1 MVLEKTH
8 GLSLL
13 NDSNNEM
20 LYVIACIIRVCKME
34 SLQAEQCVIL
44 AHNKDSYEIAN
55 SDYINVLEMH
65 EELKE
70 LNIKSEI
77 HENSLY

>member
-8 GLSLL
+8 GLTLV
-13 NDSNNEM
+13 NDNDNDM
-20 LYVIACIIRVCKME
+20 LYILACIIKVCKME
-34 SLQAEQCVIL
+34 PLQAEQCVIL
-44 AHNKDSYEIAN
+44 AHYKKSYKIA
-55 SDYINVLEMH
+55 SGDFDKVFGMH

-77 HENSLY
+77 NEISLY